1 MKTIFLIFTF
11 SLFSSLT
18 MAEDFPGRNGYVT
31 DRYGDIVRD
40 NYGACW
46 HSGSWT
52 PALAI
57 PECEGSAMKKTSA
70 PGKSAHVN
78 AHRGTSS
85 SSASSY
91 E

>member
-1 MKTIFLIFTF
+1 MKTIILIFTF
-11 SLFSSLT
+11 ALFSSLT

-40 NYGACW
+40 NYGVCW

-52 PALAI
+52 PAMTL
-57 PECEGSAMKKTSA
+57 PECEGAAMKKTAS
-70 PGKSAHVN
+70 KHTRSN
-78 AHRGTSS
+78 THRGIGS
-85 SSASSY
+85 SSASPY